1 MPLFCCVKKV
11 VVYYN
16 LWPFCSRE
24 SKRKTAAVV
33 ALRNDE
39 RLFGDAALNTV
50 RKRERERERE
60 RERIY
65 LCALYVVRKVIN
77 LCTRWSGLSRKHKT
91 KQEGSLK

>member
-1 MPLFCCVKKV
+1 MPLSCYVKKM

-50 RKRERERERE
+50 KKERERERERE
-60 RERIY
+60 REFT
-65 LCALYVVRKVIN
+65 CVH
-77 LCTRWSGLSRKHKT
+77 CMW
-91 KQEGSLK
+91 